1 MITISLKQVIKID
14 HTIKI
19 KQIKMYLTIFNHSL
33 FITLKKTFQIQ
44 IYTVKIRLCLR
55 ICQVEVLIFMAT
67 RHPMMIIIGVLLRVW
82 IFIPKI
88 GLISNQINIKE
99 RIFILKNL
107 WLLMIKM
114 EIIHTINS
122 TSFLCIPKDQH

>member
-19 KQIKMYLTIFNHSL
+19 KQVKMYLTIFNHSL

-44 IYTVKIRLCLR
+44 IYTAKIRSCLR

-82 IFIPKI
+82 IFIPRI

-114 EIIHTINS
+114 EIIHTVNS
-122 TSFLCIPKDQH
+122 MSFLCIPKGQH